1 MKKYLF
7 TIAFFFLL
15 STRLVFAGD
24 TIRVMQY
31 NLLYYDMLTSF
42 CTEENNDVNQK
53 NINLNTIID
62 HYKPDIFTVNEL
74 NASPNSVSKLLNN
87 ALNIDGVTHYKS
99 AAFTGSYLINM
110 LYYNSDKLVLKHQS
124 HIQTSPRQTD
134 VYMLYHKSDNLI
146 NGDTTFLTCLVTH
159 LKAGNRPDNA
169 NDRAVSAQQIMNY
182 IKKRNLQGN
191 IMLMGDFNVYTHE
204 ELAFQRFL
212 TQTSTGIRFH
222 DPVDAIGQWH
232 DNPLFSDYHTQSTH
246 ISGDCF
252 SGGGMDDRFDFILTT
267 TSLLKG
273 TRGAKYV
280 KDSYWAYGQDGNRL
294 NKTLIFPT
302 NYSLPPNVIDALYN
316 TSDHLPVTLNINIDY
331 NLYVN
336 DYLPAYNRASIKV
349 INPVSNSID
358 FWIEDILPQ
367 NVSVSVFN
375 SLGSVVMN
383 NSLSVSNGN
392 KYSLSANR
400 LVPGIYFIHIKGNDF
415 QKVLRI
421 VKQ

>member
-1 MKKYLF
+1 
-7 TIAFFFLL
+7 
-15 STRLVFAGD
+15 
-24 TIRVMQY
+24 
-31 NLLYYDMLTSF
+31 
-42 CTEENNDVNQK
+42 
-53 NINLNTIID
+53 
-62 HYKPDIFTVNEL
+62 
-74 NASPNSVSKLLNN
+74 
-87 ALNIDGVTHYKS
+87 
-99 AAFTGSYLINM
+99 
-110 LYYNSDKLVLKHQS
+110 
-124 HIQTSPRQTD
+124 
-134 VYMLYHKSDNLI
+134 
-146 NGDTTFLTCLVTH
+146 
-159 LKAGNRPDNA
+159 
-169 NDRAVSAQQIMNY
+169 
-182 IKKRNLQGN
+182 
-191 IMLMGDFNVYTHE
+191 
-204 ELAFQRFL
+204 
-212 TQTSTGIRFH
+212 
-222 DPVDAIGQWH
+222 
-232 DNPLFSDYHTQSTH
+232 
-246 ISGDCF
+246 
-252 SGGGMDDRFDFILTT
+252 MDDRFDFILTT

-400 LVPGIYFIHIKGNDF
+400 LVPGIYFIHIKGSAF